1 MNLTPL
7 EGILAVM
14 IYITLYAVL
23 QALSY
28 KWRIERLENNNR
40 ELRKELRG

>member
-7 EGILAVM
+7 EGILVVM

-23 QALSY
+23 RAMSY
-28 KWRIERLENNNR
+28 KWRIGRLERNNKKM
-40 ELRKELRG
+40 RKELRG

>member
-7 EGILAVM
+7 EGILVVM
-14 IYITLYAVL
+14 IYITLYSVL
-23 QALSY
+23 RAMSY
-28 KWRIERLENNNR
+28 KWRIKRLENNNR

>member
-1 MNLTPL
+1 MFLTPL
-7 EGILAVM
+7 EGLTVIM

-23 QALSY
+23 RAMSY

>member
-7 EGILAVM
+7 EGILVIM
-14 IYITLYAVL
+14 TYITLYAAL
-23 QALSY
+23 RALSY

>member
-1 MNLTPL
+1 MFLTPL

-23 QALSY
+23 RALSY
-28 KWRIERLENNNR
+28 KWRIERLERNNKKM
-40 ELRKELRG
+40 RKELRG